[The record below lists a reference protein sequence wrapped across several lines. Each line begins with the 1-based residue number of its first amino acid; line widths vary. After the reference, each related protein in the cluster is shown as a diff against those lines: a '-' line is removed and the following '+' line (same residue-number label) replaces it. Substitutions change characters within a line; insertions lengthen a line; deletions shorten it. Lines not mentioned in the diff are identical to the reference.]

1 MMRLAI
7 GSDHAGYEMKQHLI
21 ERLREADYDVTDCG
35 THSTESVD
43 YPDYAAAVGAAAV
56 GAERVHLLLEEHL
69 AVHAALH
76 LGELI

>member
-7 GSDHAGYEMKQHLI
+7 GSDHAGYEMKQQVI

-43 YPDYAAAVGAAAV
+43 
-56 GAERVHLLLEEHL
+56 
-69 AVHAALH
+69 
-76 LGELI
+76 